1 MLINDKQDLI
11 QKASGWALREVGKKN
26 ISVLR
31 GFLKDYSH
39 KMGRTSLRYAIEKL
53 PKAER
58 KKWLDL
64 K

>member
-1 MLINDKQDLI
+1 MLINDKHDLI

-26 ISVLR
+26 VSLLR
-31 GFLKDYSH
+31 NFLKENSP

-53 PKAER
+53 PKRER
-58 KKWLDL
+58 SYWLDQ